1 MNVAGVIGPSLGGV
15 GGKIGVIAAPCF
27 LRSWMSARQI
37 RGAVAWET
45 SACAPERA
53 GPLRAWPVIAGRKQV
68 PVGVHRDH
76 GAYSGLPLARFLFG
90 DRIDVV

>member
-1 MNVAGVIGPSLGGV
+1 VPARFELG
-15 GGKIGVIAAPCF
+15 
-27 LRSWMSARQI
+27 
-37 RGAVAWET
+37 
-45 SACAPERA
+45 
-53 GPLRAWPVIAGRKQV
+53 PVIACRKQV